1 MTSLGGCTTYIMV
14 IQVKNKLL
22 NNKIIVFIIFILMY
36 VDKELNNF
44 RMLKV

>member
-1 MTSLGGCTTYIMV
+1 
-14 IQVKNKLL
+14 VKNKLL